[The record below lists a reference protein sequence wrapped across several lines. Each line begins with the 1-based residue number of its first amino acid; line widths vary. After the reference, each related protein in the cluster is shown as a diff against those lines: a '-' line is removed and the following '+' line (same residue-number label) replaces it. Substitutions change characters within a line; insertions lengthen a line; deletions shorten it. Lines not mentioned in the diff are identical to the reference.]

1 MAARRWPIGVEP
13 GENGFR
19 FRVWAP
25 RHEAVWL
32 QLEGQSPIAMQREND
47 GYFSAEVSHA
57 KAGTRYRF
65 KLSDGDLVPD
75 PASRFQ
81 PEGPHGSSMIV
92 NPRDFVWSDRQWSG
106 RPLEEYVLYEMHV
119 GTFTQPGTWAAATA
133 ELSELA
139 ALGVTAV
146 EVMPVAEFAGRWGW
160 GYDGVNLFAP
170 LHHYGTPDDFRTFVD
185 TAHRLQMCVILD
197 VVYNHLGPDGNYL
210 GKLSR
215 DYFSSKHHTDW
226 GEAINFDGDRN
237 GPVREFFL
245 TNAAYWIEEYHLD
258 GLRLD
263 ATQDIHDDSPIA
275 HHILTDIGRT
285 VREAG
290 KGRTVVL
297 IAENEPQHSEL
308 CRPIEKGG
316 YGLDALWN
324 DDCHHSGM
332 VALTGR
338 SDAYYTDYRGDPQ
351 EFVSA
356 AKYGY
361 LYQGQWYS
369 WQKARRGRP
378 GFDLS
383 PSQFIAFL
391 QNHDQIANSGRGQRA
406 HQLGS
411 PGRYRALTTW
421 LLLGPST
428 PMLFQGQEF
437 GASTPFLYFA
447 DHNPELAKLV
457 EAGRREFLSQFRSL
471 TDPEAQNMIA
481 DPGDPDTY
489 LNCRLDLSE
498 RESHAALYQ
507 LTKDL
512 LALRQA
518 EPCFRSAHRRAIDG
532 AVLGPQAF
540 LLRYFLHDGLDR
552 LLIVNLGRDLDLHIA
567 PEPLLGSFPNAPWQ
581 VMLSTDDPTYGGGGV
596 GPIETDETG
605 WRIPGEAAVYLKIAS
620 AERCEELML

>member
-1 MAARRWPIGVEP
+1 MAVRRWPIGAEP
-13 GENGFR
+13 CEEAFQ

-25 RHEAVWL
+25 RHNALSL
-32 QLEGQSPIAMQREND
+32 QLEGQPPIPMDREDD
-47 GYFSAEVSHA
+47 GYFSVSVPQV

-65 KLSDGDLVPD
+65 QLADGESIPD
-75 PASRFQ
+75 PVSRFQ
-81 PEGPHGSSMIV
+81 PEGPHGSSLTV
-92 NPRDFVWSDRQWSG
+92 DPRQFTWTDQHWTG
-106 RPLEEYVLYEMHV
+106 RPLEEYVVYEMHV
-119 GTFTQPGTWAAATA
+119 GTFTHPGTWTAAAG
-133 ELSELA
+133 ELAELA
-139 ALGVTAV
+139 ALGVTAI
-146 EVMPVAEFAGRWGW
+146 EIMPVAEFAGDWGW

-170 LHHYGTPDDFRTFVD
+170 LHHYGAPDDFRTFVD
-185 TAHRLQMCVILD
+185 TAHRLKLCVILD
-197 VVYNHLGPDGNYL
+197 VVYNHFGPDGNYL

-215 DYFSSKHHTDW
+215 DYFSTKHHTDW
-226 GEAINFDGDRN
+226 GDAINFDGPSN

-245 TNAAYWIEEYHLD
+245 TNAAYWIDEFHLD
-258 GLRLD
+258 GLRID
-263 ATQDIHDDSPIA
+263 ATQDVHDDTPPER
-275 HHILTDIGRT
+275 HILTDIGRR
-285 VREAG
+285 VREAA
-290 KGRTVVL
+290 KERIVTL

-308 CRPIEKGG
+308 CRPIDRGG

-324 DDCHHSGM
+324 DDCHHSAM

-351 EFVSA
+351 EFISA

-383 PSQFIAFL
+383 PAQFVAFL

-437 GASTPFLYFA
+437 AASTPFLYFA
-447 DHNPELAKLV
+447 DHNPDLAKLV

-471 TDPEAQNMIA
+471 TDPEAQNLLA
-481 DPGDPDTY
+481 DPGDPETFHR
-489 LNCRLDLSE
+489 CKLDLSE

-512 LALRQA
+512 LALRRTD
-518 EPCFRSAHRRAIDG
+518 PCFRTVNRRTIDG

-540 LLRYFLHDGLDR
+540 LLRYFLHDGFDR
-552 LLIVNLGRDLDLHIA
+552 LLIVNLGRDLSLNIA
-567 PEPLLGSFPNAPWQ
+567 PEPLLGSSPNGSWQ
-581 VMLSTDDPTYGGGGV
+581 VVLSTDEPTYGGGGV
-596 GPIETDETG
+596 SPLETEDAG
-605 WRIPGEAAVYLKIAS
+605 WRIPGESAVYLRIGS
-620 AERCEELML
+620 S